1 MFDQSPPRT
10 ETAAQISRP
19 WTTKLAR
26 GDVVLFAFPQA
37 DDDGG
42 KPKPRP
48 CLVLDITVLLG
59 KRFVSLA
66 CSASAKSG
74 GTIANK
80 GYTIDVTH
88 HADYTAAGLDA
99 PISFAAQSRVLVP
112 LTHQGFPTSVPS
124 PVLGR
129 LRGSA
134 FDRMNAVRARL
145 AAEADMRSA
154 RRDERRRRTAGTG
167 SPVAVPRRPKL
178 TLSASKSNAS

>member
-10 ETAAQISRP
+10 GTAAQTARP
-19 WTTKLAR
+19 WTASLAR
-26 GDVVLFAFPQA
+26 GDVVLFAFPHA
-37 DDDGG
+37 DTDGG

-48 CLVLDITVLLG
+48 CLVLDIAEIFG

-66 CSASAKSG
+66 CG
-74 GTIANK
+74 ITDETVANK
-80 GYTIDVTH
+80 GYTIGMTRR
-88 HADYTAAGLDA
+88 ADYTAAGLDA

-112 LTHQGFPTSVPS
+112 LTHKGFPTSVPS

-154 RRDERRRRTAGTG
+154 KRDERRRRTAGMRP
-167 SPVAVPRRPKL
+167 PVAVAPRPKL